1 MALTHP
7 RRMTADEFL
16 SLPPDDT
23 KTQLIDGELVELT
36 DARLRHQL
44 IGGEL
49 FRQLANWL
57 VDHPGVGT
65 GGIGC
70 NWRMDD
76 ANVFI
81 PDVWFLRQGRLPD
94 GDRVWLDGAPDLA
107 LEVRSE
113 STWRFDRGRKK
124 DLYLARGAEVW
135 LVDTAEDTVAD
146 TVAVHRADHAHP
158 LTLGRGATLT
168 TPLLPGFALD
178 LTTLFDR

>member
-1 MALTHP
+1 MALTHR

-36 DARLRHQL
+36 DARLRHTR
-44 IGGEL
+44 IVVH
-49 FRQLANWL
+49 L
-57 VDHPGVGT
+57 VHALTLWTDEHPGVGEA
-65 GGIGC
+65 GIGC

-107 LEVRSE
+107 VEVRSE

-135 LVDTAEDTVAD
+135 LVDTAEDA
-146 TVAVHRADHAHP
+146 VAVHRADHAHP

-178 LTTLFDR
+178 LTTLFGR